1 MKNKLI
7 GALLLSSLLLVGC
20 EGGNRQIFDTKWE
33 FRKAIIF
40 MGNDTIEVNVKSW
53 KDYDDT
59 TIQVTDINDKTYLT
73 DLKNVI
79 LLSE

>member
-20 EGGNRQIFDTKWE
+20 GNRQVFDTKWN

-59 TIQVTDINDKTYLT
+59 TIQITDTNGKTYLT

>member
-7 GALLLSSLLLVGC
+7 GALLLSSLLFVGY

>member
-7 GALLLSSLLLVGC
+7 GVLLLSSLLFVGY
-20 EGGNRQIFDTKWE
+20 EGSNRQIFDTKWE

-79 LLSE
+79 LSE